1 MTRRA
6 RIALLLA
13 LLSVTFAAQAFAVES
28 AKLDLFSA
36 GDHLFES
43 GEKPTAVPN
52 EPGQVL
58 VVGRCEGPGFAI
70 DEVSQVELISPGGRR
85 LALHVEEARI
95 YRDPVADNKIVSL
108 SVYFLAAK
116 SDLTP
121 AAGNFELRWGP
132 GVKAPNKKVAAIV
145 LDPAKRDSYREFRRR
160 KPPPGADGDGQ
171 SSALWVIADSK
182 ADYYFLWYL
191 MPMALIFV
199 LLTVRKLRGGSSA
212 SDDGK
217 ASGGPAPRSPG

>member
-6 RIALLLA
+6 RIALFLA
-13 LLSVTFAAQAFAVES
+13 LLGVIAAAPALAVES
-28 AKLDLFSA
+28 AKLELFSA

-43 GEKPTAVPN
+43 GEKPTAVPGD
-52 EPGQVL
+52 PGRVL
-58 VVGRCEGPGFAI
+58 VVGRCEGPDFAI
-70 DEVSQVELISPGGRR
+70 DDISQVELLSPGGRR
-85 LALHVEEARI
+85 VPLHVEEARI

-108 SVYFLAAK
+108 RVYFLAAK

-121 AAGNFELRWGP
+121 AAGSFELRWGA
-132 GVKAPNKKVAAIV
+132 GVKAANKKVAAIV
-145 LDPAKRDSYREFRRR
+145 LDPGRRAGYREFRRR
-160 KPPPGADGDGQ
+160 KPPPAAGGDGQ

-191 MPMALIFV
+191 VPMALIFV
-199 LLTVRKLRGGSSA
+199 LLTVRKIRGSSSP

-217 ASGGPAPRSPG
+217 PSGGPTPRSPR